1 MVTLLNILYGMNAT
15 MAYYPDKQCSVDV
28 TGDDWDSSYSSTSS
42 GNLSRCRVESFT
54 LEETPKPPYPE
65 STLPGKYTNWCYAR
79 VGVSATGRSGKTT
92 RNEYSTYIVIL

>member
-1 MVTLLNILYGMNAT
+1 MVTLLNILYGVNAT
-15 MAYYPDKQCSVDV
+15 MAYYPDKHCNVEV

-65 STLPGKYTNWCYAR
+65 PTLTGEYTNWCYAR